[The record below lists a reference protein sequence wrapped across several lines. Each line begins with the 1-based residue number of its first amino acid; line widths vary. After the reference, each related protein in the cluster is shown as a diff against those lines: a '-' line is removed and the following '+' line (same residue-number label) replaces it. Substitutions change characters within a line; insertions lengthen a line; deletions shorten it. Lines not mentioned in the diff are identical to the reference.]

1 MSGIALYR
9 LAIASIYFTA
19 GFLGT
24 TTASRQINN
33 NSEGLNGD
41 APSGLHGEDYHGRE
55 QELMPA
61 ILLAL
66 NEGVAGENSL
76 LAWSGWAEDVA
87 SSHRTPPALWVICT
101 DTTAIAA
108 SVLQTP
114 HVDPYVVSDESSW
127 ATVLENFIST
137 RPQVW
142 GVGLLGEG
150 VLPHPGLMDSI
161 ESIQLTLF
169 ETLSPTAVL
178 TRARSKGDI
187 PGEERW
193 LSDKYESQLWC
204 NRAALEASVLTKAGL
219 TTLSTRDVTLLH
231 VLPRLIRDASDM
243 GLVLVDGTH
252 VIGSIFDAPPAPRAR
267 GSAKYPSTSSLR
279 LQEHPQV
286 MDGAEVYIGSL
297 DFALAYD
304 GEGTGRSN
312 LQEGIQAPT
321 RKTSSIVKAPWPP
334 EYILETVA
342 MNTTAAA
349 SKGLVLVSNVN
360 CGYLDMATNFLMS
373 VRNTSEAKVSHGF
386 NRLILFITRYSWYC
400 RKSAPPAPTA
410 AIL

>member
-178 TRARSKGDI
+178 TRARSK
-187 PGEERW
+187 
-193 LSDKYESQLWC
+193 
-204 NRAALEASVLTKAGL
+204 
-219 TTLSTRDVTLLH
+219 
-231 VLPRLIRDASDM
+231 
-243 GLVLVDGTH
+243 
-252 VIGSIFDAPPAPRAR
+252 
-267 GSAKYPSTSSLR
+267 
-279 LQEHPQV
+279 
-286 MDGAEVYIGSL
+286 
-297 DFALAYD
+297 
-304 GEGTGRSN
+304 
-312 LQEGIQAPT
+312 
-321 RKTSSIVKAPWPP
+321 
-334 EYILETVA
+334 
-342 MNTTAAA
+342 
-349 SKGLVLVSNVN
+349 
-360 CGYLDMATNFLMS
+360 
-373 VRNTSEAKVSHGF
+373 
-386 NRLILFITRYSWYC
+386 
-400 RKSAPPAPTA
+400 
-410 AIL
+410 